1 MKTNRRK
8 FLQSITALAA
18 STYCPRLILA
28 SPKQSEVDYILIAK
42 EASVNLMPDSLASAL
57 TYNGNIPA
65 PIIRAKQGQRIRI
78 KLINQLKTQST
89 TIHWHGL
96 RIPNAMDGVPFI
108 SHPPIEPGQSFIY
121 DFIPPDAG
129 TFWYH
134 PHINSLPQMARGM
147 VGLFI
152 VDEKEPLAFAADI
165 PLTLKKWRLTTKGA
179 FKAQQF
185 VARKAA
191 RHGTKGNW
199 QTINGKAQPSINIPA
214 GGAIRLRF
222 ANLDNS
228 MYYNIHIDQP
238 QVKMLAFDGMPLTP
252 PRPQTHYQL
261 GAGMRLDLGFIAP
274 VKPGVEITVLNKN
287 AMGDEVL
294 LTLKT
299 VPSKLPATTQLP
311 RLPANLIPPP
321 DLASAETKYFTFDWD
336 AAISPKNQ
344 KPGHLPIFWSINQ
357 QSLTEMMMGNL
368 GEPLVRLSLGKS
380 YIFSLKNTSQYHH
393 PIHLHGFSF
402 TVLESDKRTIIPY
415 IADTVMLGKNEKIKV
430 AFVADNPGKWMF
442 HCHVIDHME
451 TGLMG
456 YIEVS

>member
-1 MKTNRRK
+1 MKTDRRT
-8 FLQSITALAA
+8 FLQSLAVLM
-18 STYCPRLILA
+18 TGVYCPRLILA
-28 SPKQSEVDYILIAK
+28 KPNHPDVDYILIAK
-42 EASVNLMPDSLASAL
+42 QAPINLMPNGKATAL

-65 PIIRAKQGQRIRI
+65 PVIQAKQGQRIRI
-78 KLINQLKTQST
+78 KLINHLESLST
-89 TIHWHGL
+89 SIHWHGL

-108 SHPPIEPGQSFIY
+108 SHPPIKPGQSFIY

-147 VGLFI
+147 VGLII
-152 VDEKEPLAFAADI
+152 VEEKLPLTFAADI
-165 PLTLKKWRLTTKGA
+165 PLSLKKWRLKADGE
-179 FKAQQF
+179 FKKQQF
-185 VARKAA
+185 IPRKAA
-191 RHGTKGNW
+191 RHGTQGNW
-199 QTINGKAQPSINIPA
+199 QTVNGNAQPTINIPV

-228 MYYNIHIDQP
+228 VYYNIHVAHE
-238 QVKMLAFDGMPLTP
+238 QVKMLALDGMPLLP
-252 PRPQTHYQL
+252 SREQSEYQL

-274 VKPGVEITVLNKN
+274 SKPGIEIPVLNKS

-299 VPSKLPATTQLP
+299 SQQRQPFPK
-311 RLPANLIPPP
+311 RLPDMLANPVQHP
-321 DLASAETKYFTFDWD
+321 DLASAETKLFTFDWD
-336 AAISPKNQ
+336 AAVSPVSEKEAEM
-344 KPGHLPIFWSINQ
+344 PIFWSINQ
-357 QSLTEMMMGNL
+357 RSLTEMTMGNL
-368 GEPLVRLSLGKS
+368 GEPLAKLTLGKS
-380 YIFSLKNTSQYHH
+380 YIFVLKNTSQYHH
-393 PIHLHGFSF
+393 PIHLHGYSF
-402 TVLESDKRTIIPY
+402 TVLESDKRKIIPY
-415 IADTVMLGKNEKIKV
+415 IADTVMLGKNEQIKV